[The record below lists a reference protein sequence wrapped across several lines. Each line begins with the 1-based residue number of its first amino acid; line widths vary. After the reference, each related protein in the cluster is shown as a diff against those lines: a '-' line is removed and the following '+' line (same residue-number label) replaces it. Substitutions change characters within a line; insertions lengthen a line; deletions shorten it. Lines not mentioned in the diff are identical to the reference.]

1 VRQWLAC
8 LDLLA
13 RWDSLACLANEVR
26 RARVAR
32 KADVVHLGHPAAL
45 DLLEDR
51 DYLEVQATLVCL
63 AKLEDREENI
73 PRTTLE
79 RFALQCCETD

>member
-1 VRQWLAC
+1 MRQWLAC

-45 DLLEDR
+45 DLPEDR
-51 DYLEVQATLVCL
+51 DYPEVQATRVCL
-63 AKLEDREENI
+63 EKREDREGNI
-73 PRTTLE
+73 PRMTLE
-79 RFALQCCETD
+79 RFALQC